1 MKAAFGLVRKG
12 ERALSIKKIA
22 LWTLV
27 AVALSTAPQA
37 RADIC
42 QADVC
47 VRFAPTNSA
56 VILNHNFSIDVLA
69 DINQPVVGWG
79 LDVTLGTPGVI
90 SQTANPDIGP
100 AWIPVNAPD
109 GDHLAGIAFPN
120 GVSGTNILL
129 ATLHFHADS
138 DGETD
143 LLLGITP
150 GDQTEG
156 FALDPNGFGTLLFE
170 NGHVSVPEPASLML
184 CLVGAALGRRRRRA

>member
-1 MKAAFGLVRKG
+1 MSVKKAVW
-12 ERALSIKKIA
+12 
-22 LWTLV
+22 WTLMGM
-27 AVALSTAPQA
+27 AFSTAQAA

-47 VRFAPTNSA
+47 VRFSPANSA
-56 VILNHNFSIDVLA
+56 IILNHDFSIDVMA

-79 LDVTLGTPGVI
+79 LDVTVATSGVI

-129 ATLHFHADS
+129 ATLHFHADA

-143 LLLGITP
+143 LLLGITS

-156 FALDPNGFGTLLFE
+156 FALDPVGFGTVLLE